1 MTVPSAVPPVGVSSD
16 ERPLRAADS
25 LQVALTFVGVVFFVA
40 GIAFVVGGTPPGFPT
55 ADGDDDRTP
64 TPAAGSTPTPDR
76 STTADTAA
84 TATPAPASTVAPT
97 PVSEPGRMN
106 SASSARRVAEEPR
119 TFVTA
124 RFRAPAALA
133 TSRASSV
140 SAVSPLW
147 VAFAGTSAVG
157 PTVTFSEW
165 FADRETYAVPPS
177 RCARRSSSTERFVT
191 SSTDPPCSAAT
202 AGPPVSP
209 RARHATP
216 TTVVGTR
223 AVRRAVAAARPS
235 RPPTEAT
242 SITRGPADAPRLARH
257 ATGPHVHPAESP
269 LDRTGADGR

>member
-1 MTVPSAVPPVGVSSD
+1 MSVPSAGPPVGVSCD
-16 ERPLRAADS
+16 ERALRAADS
-25 LQVALTFVGVVFFVA
+25 LQVALTFVGVVLLVA

-76 STTADTAA
+76 STTAA

-97 PVSEPGRMN
+97 PVSGPARMN

-124 RFRAPAALA
+124 RLRAPAALA

-165 FADRETYAVPPS
+165 FADR
-177 RCARRSSSTERFVT
+177 
-191 SSTDPPCSAAT
+191 
-202 AGPPVSP
+202 
-209 RARHATP
+209 
-216 TTVVGTR
+216 
-223 AVRRAVAAARPS
+223 
-235 RPPTEAT
+235 
-242 SITRGPADAPRLARH
+242 
-257 ATGPHVHPAESP
+257 
-269 LDRTGADGR
+269 